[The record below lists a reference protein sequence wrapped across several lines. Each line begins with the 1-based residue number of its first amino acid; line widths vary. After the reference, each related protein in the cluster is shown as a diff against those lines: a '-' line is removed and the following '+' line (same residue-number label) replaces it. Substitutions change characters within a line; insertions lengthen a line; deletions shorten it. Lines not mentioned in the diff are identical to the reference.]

1 MMRVAAVIP
10 ALNEE
15 GSIARVIGEI
25 PRVGE
30 GFAVERIVVG
40 DNGSTDRTAEVA
52 RGTGAEVVH
61 ERERGYG
68 AACLKALASLADD
81 PPDAVVFLNADRS
94 EFPEELPRV
103 LEPIIAGT
111 ADLVIGSRVLGGA
124 DPRSMSAM
132 QRWGNWLVT
141 TLVRLRWNARFTDLG
156 PFRAITWEGLR
167 RLAMRDRNWGWTIEM
182 QIKAVKRGLRCA
194 EVPVSHRERE
204 TGEQKISGHWW
215 GSLKAGAKILWV
227 AAVHAL
233 RR

>member
-15 GSIARVIGEI
+15 GSIAQVIGEI
-25 PRVGE
+25 PRAGD
-30 GFAVERIVVG
+30 GFTVAPIVVG

-52 RGTGAEVVH
+52 REAGAEVVR
-61 ERERGYG
+61 ELERGYG
-68 AACLKALASLADD
+68 AACLKALAALADD

-94 EFPEELPRV
+94 EYPEEFPRV
-103 LEPIIAGT
+103 LEPIINGT
-111 ADLVIGSRVLGGA
+111 ADLVIGSRVLGGV

-141 TLVRLRWNARFTDLG
+141 TIVRLRWGVRFTDLG
-156 PFRAITWEGLR
+156 PFRAITWEGLQR
-167 RLAMRDRNWGWTIEM
+167 IQMRDRNWGWTIEM
-182 QIKAVKRGLRCA
+182 QIKGCKRGLRCA

-227 AAVHAL
+227 TASHAMQ
-233 RR
+233 R